1 MTLNSRQIKQL
12 RASGHRQK
20 LKPVVIVGQQGLGAG
35 VHAEIEQALAHHE
48 LIKLRLPGGDRSWR
62 RELSESIC
70 REHSAELVE
79 AIGGVI
85 VIYRRNPER
94 DRYAETIGQA
104 RGSAHSAQS
113 I

>member
-20 LKPVVIVGQQGLGAG
+20 LKPVVTVGQQGLIPG

-48 LIKLRLPGGDRSWR
+48 LIKLRLPGGDRGWR

-70 REHSAELVE
+70 TAHAAELVE
-79 AIGGVI
+79 SIGGVI
-85 VIYRRNPER
+85 VIFRRNPER
-94 DRYAETIGQA
+94 DRYAETIAG
-104 RGSAHSAQS
+104 
-113 I
+113 

>member
-1 MTLNSRQIKQL
+1 MALNSRQIKQL

-48 LIKLRLPGGDRSWR
+48 LIKLRLPGGDRSRR
-62 RELSESIC
+62 RELGESIC
-70 REHSAELVE
+70 RAHSAELVE
-79 AIGGVI
+79 SIGGVI

-94 DRYAETIGQA
+94 DRYAGTIGEA
-104 RGSAHSAQS
+104 EESAKTAGS

>member
-1 MTLNSRQIKQL
+1 MVLDSRQVKQL

-20 LKPVVIVGQQGLGAG
+20 LRPVVTVGQQGLGPA

-48 LIKLRLPGGDRSWR
+48 LIKLRLPGGDRTYR
-62 RELSESIC
+62 RALSDSIC
-70 REHSAELVE
+70 REHAAQLVE

-94 DRYAETIGQA
+94 DRYRETIG
-104 RGSAHSAQS
+104 G
-113 I
+113 